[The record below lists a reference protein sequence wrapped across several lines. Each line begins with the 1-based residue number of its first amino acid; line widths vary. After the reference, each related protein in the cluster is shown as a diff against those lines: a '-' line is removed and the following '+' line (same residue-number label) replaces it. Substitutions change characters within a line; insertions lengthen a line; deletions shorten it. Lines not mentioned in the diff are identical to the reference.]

1 MRAGR
6 SPKNTSAT
14 PHRSETNGIA
24 ERAVRRVKEG
34 TSAVLLQS
42 GLNESWWADSMEC
55 YTYLRNVTDLLSDG
69 KTPYE
74 RRFGKPFEGPII
86 PSGSLV
92 EYHPITA
99 KDQSRIHQF
108 GKKVLPG
115 LFLGYALY
123 AGGIWKGD
131 VLIADLEELETM
143 DASEIYSKRLNA
155 KEVIFPQKGEFI
167 FPIADGRIKTLG
179 EDQALRTSTL
189 IRPRPNR
196 GEGHIDFLGETEGSF
211 PQPHD
216 SLPVAGEAMHDFWSM
231 SGSFIYRHHVEPR
244 VELYS
249 PREESFPIPLKYID
263 VTRTTHT
270 NLDVKLE
277 KRIDDYWNIDGSR
290 NLSDPWTG
298 FTQFTLLDE
307 KPPDGYTWSGG
318 RLTRKQLTSRPDH
331 LWPELWK
338 SMGKNAKLK
347 EKQKWAEE
355 KIHLDNA
362 RKLRGIY
369 FIDPEDKEYKETIK
383 NARKKLE
390 TSVAPAMPCK
400 ASMTGKHGATRGKG
414 NEIKTELACILE
426 ANESTRMR
434 MGYSQPHNHE
444 DHIAGKGENSLQHYN
459 LVHKFIPMPQAVKI
473 PAAKAAVDKEWE
485 KLEKISAWNLTKVK
499 SKKMVID
506 EARTTGATVH
516 FASLMDICHLK
527 NAELETKHQKYKGRV
542 VLRGDIVKDNSGSYA
557 VFTEQGSSASQMTA
571 PKIMDIISRLPG
583 CDGQAADAVSAYTQV
598 KMEDAHKLLK
608 IPKSECPDIWIRL
621 PRHKWPKSWSSM
633 EDPVVPLERNLYG
646 HPLAGLLWER
656 QFEKVLLKHGWEK
669 IPNWECLFVHREKGL
684 FLSVYVD
691 DIKLAGKK
699 HNIDPMWKVLNKE
712 VDLGEPTSFLD
723 HVYLGCTQ
731 RQCEVSQNIVDNYR
745 TMFESRISAGG
756 LEKLPFS
763 QKISISSWSYDM
775 VGHAKKCVE
784 RYCELAN
791 KTTQQLYKVS
801 TPCIDDHHFKEEETK
816 SVGELSTTCSQIV
829 LKCLYLARIGRPDI
843 LWSVNKLARSITKW
857 TTACD
862 KRLNR
867 LISYIHHTSEYK
879 QYCHVGNTA
888 KQCRLG
894 LFQDSDFA
902 GDLEDSKSTSGR
914 TLCIFGS
921 HTFVPISWMCKKQ
934 TSVSHS
940 STESEIISLD
950 TGLRLDGLPALELWD
965 LIVSVLGNVPRVS
978 DSTGKPVTDVDKCE
992 KSQSRI
998 DVIKNI
1004 DLVPSNVQSA
1014 HQEALLYVFE
1024 DNEAVIKM
1032 IIKGRSPT
1040 MRHVSRT
1047 HRVALDWLFDRI
1059 NLDPKIQIKYI
1070 DTKNQLAD
1078 ILTKG
1083 SFTRDEWNHLLTL
1096 FNISHFSSTVCLAA
1110 MAKRAQQ
1117 NSEEGRV
1124 TAKSRPM
1131 INLTARTPS
1140 IVSSSASTNPGGTS
1154 YGHHEPERCVLDDSA
1169 GKPAA
1174 EPRSNYSQEYGSSQ
1188 SSQVWTRGNGEHDRS
1203 GKPESWN
1210 SLEKV
1215 DPLRGEHLL
1224 GRTAHSARNE
1234 ETIHERTGRPASEDV
1249 QG

>member
-1 MRAGR
+1 
-6 SPKNTSAT
+6 
-14 PHRSETNGIA
+14 
-24 ERAVRRVKEG
+24 
-34 TSAVLLQS
+34 
-42 GLNESWWADSMEC
+42 
-55 YTYLRNVTDLLSDG
+55 
-69 KTPYE
+69 
-74 RRFGKPFEGPII
+74 
-86 PSGSLV
+86 
-92 EYHPITA
+92 
-99 KDQSRIHQF
+99 
-108 GKKVLPG
+108 
-115 LFLGYALY
+115 
-123 AGGIWKGD
+123 
-131 VLIADLEELETM
+131 
-143 DASEIYSKRLNA
+143 
-155 KEVIFPQKGEFI
+155 
-167 FPIADGRIKTLG
+167 
-179 EDQALRTSTL
+179 
-189 IRPRPNR
+189 
-196 GEGHIDFLGETEGSF
+196 
-211 PQPHD
+211 
-216 SLPVAGEAMHDFWSM
+216 
-231 SGSFIYRHHVEPR
+231 
-244 VELYS
+244 
-249 PREESFPIPLKYID
+249 
-263 VTRTTHT
+263 
-270 NLDVKLE
+270 
-277 KRIDDYWNIDGSR
+277 
-290 NLSDPWTG
+290 
-298 FTQFTLLDE
+298 
-307 KPPDGYTWSGG
+307 
-318 RLTRKQLTSRPDH
+318 
-331 LWPELWK
+331 
-338 SMGKNAKLK
+338 MGKNAKLK

-355 KIHLDNA
+355 KLHLENA

-400 ASMTGKHGATRGKG
+400 VSTKGKHGATRGKS
-414 NEIKTELACILE
+414 NELKSKLACILE

-459 LVHKFIPMPQAVKI
+459 LVHKFIPMPQAMKI

-506 EARTTGATVH
+506 EARTKGATVH

-571 PKIMDIISRLPG
+571 AKIMDIISRLPG

-608 IPKSECPDIWIRL
+608 VPKSECPDIWIRL

-699 HNIDPMWKVLNKE
+699 HHIDPMWKVLNKE

-731 RQCEVSQNIVDNYR
+731 RECEVSQNIVDNYR

-763 QKISISSWSYDM
+763 QKIRISSWSYDM

-857 TTACD
+857 TKACD

-902 GDLEDSKSTSGR
+902 GDLEDSKSTSGG

-965 LIVSVLGNVPRVS
+965 LIVSVLGNVPRVP
-978 DSTGKPVTDVDKCE
+978 DSTGQPVANVEKRE
-992 KSQSRI
+992 KSQSQI
-998 DVIKNI
+998 DVIRDI
-1004 DLVPSNVQSA
+1004 DLVPSNVQPV
-1014 HQEALLYVFE
+1014 HHEALLYVFE

-1070 DTKNQLAD
+1070 ETKNQLAD
-1078 ILTKG
+1078 ILTKAV
-1083 SFTRDEWNHLLTL
+1083 
-1096 FNISHFSSTVCLAA
+1096 SHV
-1110 MAKRAQQ
+1110 M
-1117 NSEEGRV
+1117 
-1124 TAKSRPM
+1124 
-1131 INLTARTPS
+1131 
-1140 IVSSSASTNPGGTS
+1140 
-1154 YGHHEPERCVLDDSA
+1154 
-1169 GKPAA
+1169 
-1174 EPRSNYSQEYGSSQ
+1174 
-1188 SSQVWTRGNGEHDRS
+1188 S
-1203 GKPESWN
+1203 G
-1210 SLEKV
+1210 
-1215 DPLRGEHLL
+1215 
-1224 GRTAHSARNE
+1224 
-1234 ETIHERTGRPASEDV
+1234 IIC
-1249 QG
+1249 